1 MVTWATSQPW
11 QTGSNQ
17 PWQTSSRQAE
27 FTFQP
32 AELRYR
38 QRRHSRGMLGAPRNT
53 WAGLHHQVCSP
64 GPPDDSRL
72 EAPAGRGIPDP
83 TPPHPTPH
91 EQDLAACTYGAQSQ
105 LGVHTEPQQGTGRR
119 AWMAGRAWGAVN
131 VRQLSLPA
139 VLRIL
144 GPPGFAPKQYV
155 MSPIWASVSER

>member
-1 MVTWATSQPW
+1 MVTWATS
-11 QTGSNQ
+11 Q

-38 QRRHSRGMLGAPRNT
+38 QRRHSRGVLGAPWNT

-83 TPPHPTPH
+83 APPHPTPPHPT
-91 EQDLAACTYGAQSQ
+91 
-105 LGVHTEPQQGTGRR
+105 R
-119 AWMAGRAWGAVN
+119 AGSSSLYLWGSRPAWGA
-131 VRQLSLPA
+131 
-139 VLRIL
+139 
-144 GPPGFAPKQYV
+144 Y
-155 MSPIWASVSER
+155 